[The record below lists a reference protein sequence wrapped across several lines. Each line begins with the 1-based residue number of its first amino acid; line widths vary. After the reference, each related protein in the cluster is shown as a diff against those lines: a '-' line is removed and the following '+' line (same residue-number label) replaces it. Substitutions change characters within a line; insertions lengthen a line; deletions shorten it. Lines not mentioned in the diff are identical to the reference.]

1 MWECRVSTDAGGGK
15 PCFATSVTDIKF
27 QTNLVTE
34 TQACICCY
42 FICEPLRIRLTY
54 MLTPKEKATETLKRT
69 RTAKT
74 FEVTWRRQNPMSK
87 RAWKYLVAKF
97 SDMELT
103 SHDYGI

>member
-1 MWECRVSTDAGGGK
+1 
-15 PCFATSVTDIKF
+15 
-27 QTNLVTE
+27 
-34 TQACICCY
+34 
-42 FICEPLRIRLTY
+42 